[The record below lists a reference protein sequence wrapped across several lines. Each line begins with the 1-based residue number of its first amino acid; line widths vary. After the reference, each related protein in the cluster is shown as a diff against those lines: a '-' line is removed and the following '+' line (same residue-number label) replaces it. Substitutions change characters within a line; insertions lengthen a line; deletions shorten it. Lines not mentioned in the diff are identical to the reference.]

1 MGKDV
6 KNNKM
11 ENNLVELVNIVKA
24 FPGVLA
30 LNKVSFKLKKGQVHI
45 LLGENGAGKST
56 LIKILSGVYIPDEGE
71 IYIEGEKTEFAN
83 PIHARNC
90 GIATIYQE
98 FALVE
103 QLSVA
108 ENIFM
113 GRIPINNRKI
123 GKFVNWEKLYKKTGK
138 LLDEI
143 GLKVNPRDLV
153 RNLGV
158 AQKQMVEIA
167 KAVSLNSK
175 IIIMDEPTSVL
186 TDEEVKELF
195 NIIHNLKKAGKG
207 IIYISHRL
215 EEASIIGDIVTV
227 LRNGKYIDTI
237 KAKGTEVATFIKM
250 MIGRDLTEM
259 FPKRKNIT
267 LGDKVLEV
275 NNLTNNNV
283 EDINFYVRKG
293 EVLGVAGLVGS
304 GRTELA
310 RAIFGI
316 DVFSQGEILINGEK
330 VNIKNPLEAIRN
342 GLSYIPEERRKDGLV
357 LGSSVKENIT
367 LSSFFKFSTR
377 SVVNLRKQDEL
388 AQYYVDRLA
397 IKTPHLNQITLLISG
412 GNQQKIVVAKWLCAD
427 ANIFIFD
434 EPTRGID
441 VGAKVEIYNII
452 NELVK
457 KGAAVIMI
465 SSELPEILGMS
476 DRIIVMSKGKISE
489 EILIKE
495 ATQKKILHASFK
507 NV

>member
-6 KNNKM
+6 KDNKI

-30 LNKVSFKLKKGQVHI
+30 LNKISFKLKKGQVHV

-71 IYIEGEKTEFAN
+71 IYIEGEKIEFKN

-98 FALVE
+98 FTLVE

-113 GRIPINNRKI
+113 GRLPVSRKI
-123 GKFVNWEKLYKKTGK
+123 GKYVSWKKLYRETEKL
-138 LLDEI
+138 LNEI
-143 GLKVNPRDLV
+143 GLKLNPKELV
-153 RNLGV
+153 CNLGV

-195 NIIHNLKKAGKG
+195 NIIHKLKKAGKG

-227 LRNGKYIDTI
+227 LRNGTYIDTI
-237 KAKGTEVATFIKM
+237 KAKGTEVATLIKM

-259 FPKRKNIT
+259 FPKRKKIKF
-267 LGDKVLEV
+267 GEKALEV
-275 NNLTNNNV
+275 NNLTNCNV
-283 EDINFYVRKG
+283 EDINFYVKKG
-293 EVLGVAGLVGS
+293 EVLGIAGLVGS

-310 RAIFGI
+310 RAIFGVD
-316 DVFSQGEILINGEK
+316 DVSKGEILINGEK
-330 VNIKNPLEAIRN
+330 VNIKNPLEAIKN
-342 GLSYIPEERRKDGLV
+342 GLSYISEERRKDGLV
-357 LGSSVKENIT
+357 LVLSVKDNIT
-367 LSSFFKFSTR
+367 LSSFFKFSKR
-377 SVVNLRKQDEL
+377 SVVNHRKQEEL
-388 AQYYVDRLA
+388 AQYYVNRLD
-397 IKTPHLNQITLLISG
+397 IKTPHLNQKTLLISG
-412 GNQQKIVVAKWLCAD
+412 GNQQKIVVSKWLCAD
-427 ANIFIFD
+427 SNIFIFD

-441 VGAKVEIYNII
+441 VGTKVEIYNII
-452 NELVK
+452 NELVS
-457 KGAAVIMI
+457 KGAAIIMI

-476 DRIIVMSKGKISE
+476 DRVIVMSKGKISG
-489 EILIKE
+489 EILKEE
-495 ATQKKILHASFK
+495 ATQKKILNAAFK